1 MGDFILVSLPR
12 GVRDRSAARLLFGD
26 ATALPRVDALENS
39 DAVDEDAGILLFD
52 SALFNFAASILAL
65 GGRVRTWSALDR
77 LAGGRFLVFLAGDGG
92 AELCTDTSRSIEG
105 LRCTKGENKIA
116 ARGGCCNW

>member
-1 MGDFILVSLPR
+1 MSLPR

-92 AELCTDTSRSIEG
+92 AEPAGSRQRRARLG
-105 LRCTKGENKIA
+105 LPGRAPA
-116 ARGGCCNW
+116 AVCAPAVPRGC